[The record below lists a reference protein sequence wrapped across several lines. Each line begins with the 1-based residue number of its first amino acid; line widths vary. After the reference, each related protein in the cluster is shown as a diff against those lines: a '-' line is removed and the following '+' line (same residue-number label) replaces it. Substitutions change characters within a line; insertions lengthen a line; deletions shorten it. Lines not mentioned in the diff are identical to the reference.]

1 MFFINRKTTYD
12 IDDDLIDS
20 NINALKSPQSRRY
33 KKLENI
39 VEQIEKDYEAMGKTI
54 KNLTFSYM
62 DKQGELWDDKKRME
76 ENLITKLDDTSW
88 QKEFLEM
95 KSHSTSDVRLLM
107 QGAKGFRDAW
117 HLGSLHEEYKIMK
130 RREHQQQQ

>member
-1 MFFINRKTTYD
+1 MER
-12 IDDDLIDS
+12 
-20 NINALKSPQSRRY
+20 
-33 KKLENI
+33 
-39 VEQIEKDYEAMGKTI
+39 IEKYYEEIGKII
-54 KNLTFSYM
+54 KDLTFSYV
-62 DKQGELWDDKKRME
+62 DKQGELWDDRKKKRMG
-76 ENLITKLDDTSW
+76 ENLIAKLDDTSW

-107 QGAKGFRDAW
+107 QGAKGFREAW

>member
-1 MFFINRKTTYD
+1 MNRKTTQD

-20 NINALKSPQSRRY
+20 DINALKSPQSRRY

-62 DKQGELWDDKKRME
+62 DKQGELWDDKKKNGR
-76 ENLITKLDDTSW
+76 KFD
-88 QKEFLEM
+88 
-95 KSHSTSDVRLLM
+95 
-107 QGAKGFRDAW
+107 
-117 HLGSLHEEYKIMK
+117 Y
-130 RREHQQQQ
+130 

>member
-1 MFFINRKTTYD
+1 
-12 IDDDLIDS
+12 
-20 NINALKSPQSRRY
+20 
-33 KKLENI
+33 
-39 VEQIEKDYEAMGKTI
+39 MGKSI
-54 KNLTFSYM
+54 KDLTLSYM
-62 DKQGELWDDKKRME
+62 DKLCVLWDDKKKE
-76 ENLITKLDDTSW
+76 KNLITKLDDTSW

-117 HLGSLHEEYKIMK
+117 LLGSLHEEYKIMK

>member
-1 MFFINRKTTYD
+1 M
-12 IDDDLIDS
+12 
-20 NINALKSPQSRRY
+20 
-33 KKLENI
+33 EW
-39 VEQIEKDYEAMGKTI
+39 IEKYYEEIGKIT
-54 KNLTFSYM
+54 KYLTFSYV
-62 DKQGELWDDKKRME
+62 DKQDDLWDNRKKRMG

-107 QGAKGFRDAW
+107 QGAKGFREAW
-117 HLGSLHEEYKIMK
+117 HLGTLHEEYKIMK

>member
-1 MFFINRKTTYD
+1 MITK
-12 IDDDLIDS
+12 
-20 NINALKSPQSRRY
+20 
-33 KKLENI
+33 
-39 VEQIEKDYEAMGKTI
+39 
-54 KNLTFSYM
+54 
-62 DKQGELWDDKKRME
+62 WDDHA
-76 ENLITKLDDTSW
+76 W

-130 RREHQQQQ
+130 RREYQHNQ

>member
-1 MFFINRKTTYD
+1 ME
-12 IDDDLIDS
+12 
-20 NINALKSPQSRRY
+20 
-33 KKLENI
+33 KLEKRLQSN
-39 VEQIEKDYEAMGKTI
+39 EKDNKRFNFLLCGQIRCALRWLKGMG
-54 KNLTFSYM
+54 
-62 DKQGELWDDKKRME
+62 
-76 ENLITKLDDTSW
+76 ENLITKLNDTSW

>member
-1 MFFINRKTTYD
+1 MEQLEKR
-12 IDDDLIDS
+12 LRS
-20 NINALKSPQSRRY
+20 NG
-33 KKLENI
+33 
-39 VEQIEKDYEAMGKTI
+39 KDNKRF
-54 KNLTFSYM
+54 TFSYM
-62 DKQGELWDDKKRME
+62 DKLGVLWDDKKGME

>member
-1 MFFINRKTTYD
+1 MNRKTTYD

-20 NINALKSPQSRRY
+20 DINALKSPQSRRY